1 MINVL
6 VPTDFSENAWNAI
19 RYGIQF
25 FAEEPANFYLLHID
39 LFNREHKDTVANGIF
54 LAPTSAIT
62 SGDRLASTLERIHET
77 FPKTRHHFHTLLR
90 HSFFIEGIKQEV
102 TDKGIDFILMGTK
115 GASGLKEVT
124 VGSRTG
130 EVIARVKCPI
140 LIVPE
145 RAEFAGLKDIALPTD
160 FHSYYKNKILLTL
173 AEILEQHQPTLH
185 ILHLTDEEKALSDE
199 QLEHMNFLMDFL
211 EGRPHQF
218 HFRPN
223 GPIEDGL
230 ANFVEDSNVQL
241 IAMVAKN
248 INFFQRLLF
257 RSSAEKISYHT
268 KIPFLVLH
276 E

>member
-6 VPTDFSENAWNAI
+6 VPTDFSENSWNAI
-19 RYGIQF
+19 AYGIQF
-25 FAEEPANFYLLHID
+25 FAEETANFYLVHID
-39 LFNREHKDTVANGIF
+39 LFSREHRDTVANGIF
-54 LAPTSAIT
+54 VAPVDSVS
-62 SGDRLASTLERIHET
+62 SGEKLKDTIERIRDT
-77 FPKTRHHFHTLLR
+77 FPETKHHFHTILK

-102 TDKGIDFILMGTK
+102 VANNIDFILMGTK

-145 RAEFAGLKDIALPTD
+145 NAQFAKLKEIAFPTD
-160 FHSYYKNKILLTL
+160 FHTYYKNKILLTL
-173 AEILEQHQPTLH
+173 AEILEQHQPELH
-185 ILHLTDEEKALSDE
+185 IVHLTDKEKALSDE

-211 EGRPHQF
+211 ADRSHTF
-218 HFRPN
+218 HFLPHA
-223 GPIEDGL
+223 PIEEGL
-230 ANFVEDSNVQL
+230 AEFVEENDIQL

-257 RSSAEKISYHT
+257 KTSAEKISYHT

>member
-25 FAEEPANFYLLHID
+25 FGEEPANFYLLHID
-39 LFNREHKDTVANGIF
+39 LFVNRNDDAVANGIF
-54 LAPTSAIT
+54 FAADTTSSVDELNNTLA
-62 SGDRLASTLERIHET
+62 RIQDT
-77 FPKTRHHFHTLLR
+77 FPNTRHSFQTILK
-90 HSFFIEGIKQEV
+90 HSFFIEGIRQEV
-102 TDKGIDFILMGTK
+102 ADKRIDFIVMGTK

-140 LIVPE
+140 LIIPE
-145 RAEFAGLKDIALPTD
+145 HARYTAPNAIAFPTD
-160 FHSYYKNKILLTL
+160 FNSYYRSKILLTL
-173 AEILEQHQPTLH
+173 AEVIGQHHPKLH
-185 ILHLTDEEKALSDE
+185 ILHLTDKESSLSDT
-199 QLEHMNFLMDFL
+199 QTEHMNFLKDFM
-211 EGRPHQF
+211 EDYQHQF
-218 HFRPN
+218 HFLPN
-223 GPIEDGL
+223 VPIEDAL
-230 ANFVEDSNVQL
+230 ADFVFANDIKL

-257 RSSAEKISYHT
+257 RSSVEKISYHT